1 MIIYLALF
9 LFISLSS
16 LMELKYNKLSSPLFI
31 FNILI
36 IYFFTVFRYG
46 VGADY
51 FQYEELF
58 KQALPINKISIS
70 YFKDNVHDIEY
81 GYLFFESVIKYFTD
95 EYLVFLVFYVFAMF
109 LFLYKAINNTGLY
122 RNIQLLIF
130 YSFIFL
136 EYIFNAHRQGM
147 AICIIYYAITLIH
160 EDKLFR
166 YTLLVI
172 LASLFHKIAI
182 ILIPLYFF
190 IRKEFKVSVL
200 FYIVVIALFISY
212 FDLIGIVI
220 KWCNENFSNVAAFR
234 RMFHYY
240 FNKHDANLK
249 MSAIPY
255 MQRAIM
261 LFILFLFYKRIPY
274 TYSNLLVLYVSL
286 FFIFSNV
293 GVLANRVS
301 GILLV
306 SYAIFFSVLICNL
319 KLKGNRLIII
329 LSIFFFSLS
338 IFVKNIHDIHP
349 LTNKLNYLPYELNYK
364 IFNIFEEG
372 E

>member
-9 LFISLSS
+9 LFISISS

-220 KWCNENFSNVAAFR
+220 SGV
-234 RMFHYY
+234 M
-240 FNKHDANLK
+240 
-249 MSAIPY
+249 
-255 MQRAIM
+255 
-261 LFILFLFYKRIPY
+261 RI
-274 TYSNLLVLYVSL
+274 SLMWLLLDGC
-286 FFIFSNV
+286 FT
-293 GVLANRVS
+293 
-301 GILLV
+301 
-306 SYAIFFSVLICNL
+306 
-319 KLKGNRLIII
+319 II
-329 LSIFFFSLS
+329 LISMMQI
-338 IFVKNIHDIHP
+338 
-349 LTNKLNYLPYELNYK
+349 
-364 IFNIFEEG
+364 
-372 E
+372 

>member
-1 MIIYLALF
+1 M
-9 LFISLSS
+9 
-16 LMELKYNKLSSPLFI
+16 
-31 FNILI
+31 
-36 IYFFTVFRYG
+36 FFTVFRYG
-46 VGADY
+46 VGEEY

-58 KQALPINKISIS
+58 KQVLPINKISIS

-81 GYLFFESVIKYFTD
+81 GYLFFESVIKYFSD
-95 EYLVFLVFYVFAMF
+95 EHLVFLVFYVFAMF

-136 EYIFNAHRQGM
+136 EYIFSVHRQGVAM
-147 AICIIYYAITLIH
+147 CIIYYAIILMIH

-182 ILIPLYFF
+182 ILIPLHFF

-200 FYIVVIALFISY
+200 FYMVVIALFISS

-220 KWCNENFSNVAAFR
+220 KWCNENFSNVAVFR
-234 RMFHYY
+234 RVFHYY
-240 FNKHDANLK
+240 FNKHDENLK

-274 TYSNLLVLYVSL
+274 TYSNLLLLYVSL

-319 KLKGNRLIII
+319 KFKRNRLLII
-329 LSIFFFSLS
+329 LYMFFL
-338 IFVKNIHDIHP
+338 
-349 LTNKLNYLPYELNYK
+349 
-364 IFNIFEEG
+364 
-372 E
+372 

>member
-1 MIIYLALF
+1 MNTLCF
-9 LFISLSS
+9 LF
-16 LMELKYNKLSSPLFI
+16 
-31 FNILI
+31 
-36 IYFFTVFRYG
+36 
-46 VGADY
+46 
-51 FQYEELF
+51 
-58 KQALPINKISIS
+58 
-70 YFKDNVHDIEY
+70 
-81 GYLFFESVIKYFTD
+81 
-95 EYLVFLVFYVFAMF
+95 FYVFAMF

-136 EYIFNAHRQGM
+136 EYIFSVHRQGVAM
-147 AICIIYYAITLIH
+147 CIIYYAITLIH

-200 FYIVVIALFISY
+200 FYMVVIALFISS

-220 KWCNENFSNVAAFR
+220 KWCNENFSNVAVFR
-234 RMFHYY
+234 RVFHYY
-240 FNKHDANLK
+240 FNKHDENLK

-274 TYSNLLVLYVSL
+274 TYSNLLLLYVSL

-319 KLKGNRLIII
+319 KFKRNRLLII
-329 LSIFFFSLS
+329 LYMFF
-338 IFVKNIHDIHP
+338 
-349 LTNKLNYLPYELNYK
+349 LT
-364 IFNIFEEG
+364 
-372 E
+372 

>member
-1 MIIYLALF
+1 M
-9 LFISLSS
+9 
-16 LMELKYNKLSSPLFI
+16 
-31 FNILI
+31 
-36 IYFFTVFRYG
+36 
-46 VGADY
+46 
-51 FQYEELF
+51 
-58 KQALPINKISIS
+58 
-70 YFKDNVHDIEY
+70 
-81 GYLFFESVIKYFTD
+81 
-95 EYLVFLVFYVFAMF
+95 
-109 LFLYKAINNTGLY
+109 
-122 RNIQLLIF
+122 
-130 YSFIFL
+130 
-136 EYIFNAHRQGM
+136 
-147 AICIIYYAITLIH
+147 
-160 EDKLFR
+160 
-166 YTLLVI
+166 LVI

-200 FYIVVIALFISY
+200 FYMVVIALFISS

-220 KWCNENFSNVAAFR
+220 KWCNENFSNVAVFR
-234 RMFHYY
+234 WVFHYY

-274 TYSNLLVLYVSL
+274 TYSNLLLLYVSL

-319 KLKGNRLIII
+319 KFKRNRLLII
-329 LSIFFFSLS
+329 LYMFF
-338 IFVKNIHDIHP
+338 
-349 LTNKLNYLPYELNYK
+349 LT
-364 IFNIFEEG
+364 
-372 E
+372 

>member
-1 MIIYLALF
+1 M
-9 LFISLSS
+9 
-16 LMELKYNKLSSPLFI
+16 
-31 FNILI
+31 
-36 IYFFTVFRYG
+36 
-46 VGADY
+46 
-51 FQYEELF
+51 
-58 KQALPINKISIS
+58 LPINKISIS

-81 GYLFFESVIKYFTD
+81 GYLFFESVIKYFSD
-95 EYLVFLVFYVFAMF
+95 EHLVFYVFAMF

-136 EYIFNAHRQGM
+136 EYIFSVHRQGVAM
-147 AICIIYYAITLIH
+147 CIIYYAIILMIH

-182 ILIPLYFF
+182 ILIPLHFF

-200 FYIVVIALFISY
+200 FYMVVIALFISS

-220 KWCNENFSNVAAFR
+220 KWCNENFSNVAVFR
-234 RMFHYY
+234 RVFHYY
-240 FNKHDANLK
+240 FNKHDENLK

-274 TYSNLLVLYVSL
+274 TYSNLLLLYVSL

-319 KLKGNRLIII
+319 KFKRNRLLII
-329 LSIFFFSLS
+329 LYMFF
-338 IFVKNIHDIHP
+338 
-349 LTNKLNYLPYELNYK
+349 LT
-364 IFNIFEEG
+364 
-372 E
+372 

>member
-1 MIIYLALF
+1 
-9 LFISLSS
+9 
-16 LMELKYNKLSSPLFI
+16 
-31 FNILI
+31 
-36 IYFFTVFRYG
+36 
-46 VGADY
+46 
-51 FQYEELF
+51 
-58 KQALPINKISIS
+58 
-70 YFKDNVHDIEY
+70 
-81 GYLFFESVIKYFTD
+81 
-95 EYLVFLVFYVFAMF
+95 MF

-136 EYIFNAHRQGM
+136 EYIFSVHRQGVAM
-147 AICIIYYAITLIH
+147 CIIYYAIIPLH

-200 FYIVVIALFISY
+200 FYMVVIALFISS

-220 KWCNENFSNVAAFR
+220 KWCNENFSNVAVFR
-234 RMFHYY
+234 RVFHYY

-274 TYSNLLVLYVSL
+274 TYSNLLLLYVSL

-306 SYAIFFSVLICNL
+306 SYAIFLSVLICNL
-319 KLKGNRLIII
+319 KFKRNRLLII
-329 LSIFFFSLS
+329 LYMFF
-338 IFVKNIHDIHP
+338 
-349 LTNKLNYLPYELNYK
+349 LT
-364 IFNIFEEG
+364 
-372 E
+372 